1 MRARRTVF
9 FILGIFLVALNLLV
23 QFTMPAHS
31 YSAAEDN
38 AAYKTGAFIGG
49 NLFTIIGIALLFI
62 AYRTHRKL
70 IKIKEDDLKNS
81 IDSIGRGRI
90 DDR

>member
-9 FILGIFLVALNLLV
+9 FILGILLIVLNILVEL
-23 QFTMPAHS
+23 TMPPHP

-49 NLFTIIGIALLFI
+49 NLFIIIGLILLFI

-81 IDSIGRGRI
+81 IDSIGKPGG
-90 DDR
+90 